1 VTPSIVALIPARAG
15 SKRIPGKNTKLLGG
29 KPLIQWTI
37 EAAHASEVF
46 ARIYVFTEDYGIAQ
60 TVMTRTSV
68 GVRMRSAASALD
80 DAADIVWVREALQ
93 TLGWNEGITPDA
105 FAILRP
111 TSPFRTADTIRR
123 AWQKFQ
129 ESQPCD
135 SLRAVR
141 PVREHPG
148 KMWTWDTKKNRLMPI
163 MPYKHPDGTPWHSS
177 PTQTLKPMYVQN
189 ASLEIAWT
197 KTVTETGTISG
208 DHIVPFFTTG
218 IEGVDL
224 NTPEDWAEAERLVA
238 EMATA

>member
-1 VTPSIVALIPARAG
+1 MPSIVALIPARAG
-15 SKRIPGKNTKLLGG
+15 SKRIKGKNTKLLGG

-37 EAAHASEVF
+37 EAAQAS
-46 ARIYVFTEDYGIAQ
+46 GIFDQ
-60 TVMTRTSV
+60 IFVCS
-68 GVRMRSAASALD
+68 D
-80 DAADIVWVREALQ
+80 DAALMTYVIGRQAVLMPRADASDDQPDIIWVRDVLSRM
-93 TLGWNEGITPDA
+93 TPRDA

-111 TSPFRTADTIRR
+111 TSPFRTADMIRR
-123 AWQKFQ
+123 AWQNFQ

-148 KMWTWDTKKNRLMPI
+148 KMWTLDAKKNRLMPI

-177 PTQTLKPMYVQN
+177 PTQTLKPVYVQT

-208 DHIVPFFTTG
+208 DHIVPFHCDYL
-218 IEGVDL
+218 EGVDL
-224 NTPEDWAEAERLVA
+224 NTMDDWREAERLIA
-238 EMATA
+238 EMAIA